1 MSDVRK
7 KLKNCFRTVFPGL
20 PEDSIPNAS
29 TASVAGWDSVAG
41 ITLLNVI
48 EEEFQ
53 IEVDFEK
60 LAELNSFESLAEYL
74 TRMTASDAASR
85 S

>member
-1 MSDVRK
+1 MSDVRE
-7 KLKNCFRTVFPGL
+7 KLKNCFRTVFPSL
-20 PEDSIPNAS
+20 PEGSIPNAS
-29 TASVAGWDSVAG
+29 TATVPDWDSVAG
-41 ITLLNVI
+41 ITLLNVV

-53 IEVDFEK
+53 TEVDFEI

-74 TRMTASDAASR
+74 TRMTTSDAASR